1 MLPHHPE
8 PSDLRASAISIFGTG
23 KLCTLLSGAG
33 RLFHSGRTEG
43 SFRLPQVRAGEDPGD
58 RGGGN
63 VLWRGG
69 QPGTSDLSGS
79 WRKTGTEAVQPLDP
93 EHLCRVSPFPCA
105 SPWGEG
111 ARISDRDPER
121 NRPEHA
127 GVWGRRS
134 GGESL

>member
-33 RLFHSGRTEG
+33 RIFHSGRTER

-79 WRKTGTEAVQPLDP
+79 WRKTGTEAVQPPDP
-93 EHLCRVSPFPCA
+93 DHLCRISSFPRA
-105 SPWGEG
+105 PSWGEDAG
-111 ARISDRDPER
+111 IPARDPEGDR
-121 NRPEHA
+121 KEHA
-127 GVWGRRS
+127 GVRGRRP
-134 GGESL
+134 GGDPL